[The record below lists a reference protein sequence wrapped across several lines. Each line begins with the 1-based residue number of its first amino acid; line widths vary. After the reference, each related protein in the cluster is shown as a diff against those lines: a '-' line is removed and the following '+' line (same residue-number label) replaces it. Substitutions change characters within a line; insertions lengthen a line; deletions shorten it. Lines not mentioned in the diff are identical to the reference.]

1 MKNLLLLTLI
11 FCELSIASKCNQFFI
26 SKVPT
31 EIRKNIVNS
40 LTKNINTTDEIL
52 STVKSAIAPFGYV
65 NSKVKLLNC
74 SLSINLGQ
82 PTRVRINKSNKLI
95 PNIPGFKD
103 DDIFSSK
110 TYTKAI
116 NWLYKHFK
124 SLGYRDVDLSQSE
137 IIINPSTNTANIDF
151 NIELGKKYVFGNIT
165 FETEYISNEL
175 IQRYFTIKLGDPYS
189 SIKLQEIENNLRKSG
204 YFKSVQLTAM
214 PEHNNEIPIR
224 VKTVLSA
231 KTQILAGLGYDSLNS
246 IKAIFNSRTIA
257 NRLGHIMSSITSISQ
272 NISNIQLQYLIP
284 GNKPQEE
291 KYIAQAIYSVEKIL
305 DKKDT
310 SANLSFSYN
319 RKNEFASIIIGI
331 NAIRNKQSDSTQDIN
346 TNILYPY
353 GHIERNSSYVNKK
366 NLITYQW
373 SASSLLAKKGFLSSI
388 DIAQLKFKY
397 RSKIPLS
404 NEYRVVV
411 SSQLGIN
418 WTNDPTRQPL
428 PILLTLGGN
437 NSLRGYPYNSI
448 INRTDKL
455 QILRALSLEIQKKI
469 ANNIYGT
476 TFIDMGQISQ
486 DLTKPLLKGIG
497 VGATYSTDIG
507 DVNFSVAKP
516 LDQPPDGSS
525 KKIRFS
531 VSYTM

>member
-1 MKNLLLLTLI
+1 M
-11 FCELSIASKCNQFFI
+11 
-26 SKVPT
+26 
-31 EIRKNIVNS
+31 
-40 LTKNINTTDEIL
+40 
-52 STVKSAIAPFGYV
+52 
-65 NSKVKLLNC
+65 
-74 SLSINLGQ
+74 
-82 PTRVRINKSNKLI
+82 
-95 PNIPGFKD
+95 
-103 DDIFSSK
+103 
-110 TYTKAI
+110 
-116 NWLYKHFK
+116 
-124 SLGYRDVDLSQSE
+124 
-137 IIINPSTNTANIDF
+137 
-151 NIELGKKYVFGNIT
+151 
-165 FETEYISNEL
+165 
-175 IQRYFTIKLGDPYS
+175 
-189 SIKLQEIENNLRKSG
+189 
-204 YFKSVQLTAM
+204 
-214 PEHNNEIPIR
+214 
-224 VKTVLSA
+224 
-231 KTQILAGLGYDSLNS
+231 
-246 IKAIFNSRTIA
+246 
-257 NRLGHIMSSITSISQ
+257 
-272 NISNIQLQYLIP
+272 
-284 GNKPQEE
+284 
-291 KYIAQAIYSVEKIL
+291 
-305 DKKDT
+305 
-310 SANLSFSYN
+310 
-319 RKNEFASIIIGI
+319 
-331 NAIRNKQSDSTQDIN
+331 
-346 TNILYPY
+346 
-353 GHIERNSSYVNKK
+353 
-366 NLITYQW
+366 
-373 SASSLLAKKGFLSSI
+373 SSI